1 MTTQVE
7 WISHEAAELPQLAEW
22 DAHLACDFR
31 RTGLRRP
38 RRGPNSPQ
46 AHIEELVDLTL
57 RGEPSR
63 PPR

>member
-31 RTGLRRP
+31 PKGWSSPTSRTELATRAYRRARRPDAPRGALRP
-38 RRGPNSPQ
+38 RR
-46 AHIEELVDLTL
+46 
-57 RGEPSR
+57 
-63 PPR
+63 